1 MGRVE
6 KLPKK
11 KSFLIVININF
22 FCAVLVKWDG
32 IHCGYSWWTMDC
44 HISLLARLTCQG
56 PEVWSL
62 FSKFQLGCL
71 VQKELPQ
78 NALASKD
85 FFNTIFPV
93 ANTPN
98 FF

>member
-11 KSFLIVININF
+11 NSFLIVININF

-62 FSKFQLGCL
+62 YSKFQLRCL
-71 VQKELPQ
+71 VQKKLPQ
-78 NALASKD
+78 NALPSKD

-98 FF
+98 CF